1 MIVVMEKGATP
12 DQVEHMVQ
20 RVEELGLKSH
30 VIYGTERTVIAAV
43 GEEREHTRLA
53 LESGPG
59 VENVVP
65 ILAPYKMA
73 SREVQPEPTH
83 SHRRVACTWAADTW
97 ESSRAPVAWRARNRS
112 SVPPRRSRNRA
123 PPPFEVALSNRG
135 PALTVSKD

>member
-73 SREVQPEPTH
+73 SREVQPEPTTVTAGSLH
-83 SHRRVACTWAADTW
+83 VGGQHLGIIAGPCSV
-97 ESSRAPVAWRARNRS
+97 ESEEQIISTAQAVRNRG
-112 SVPPRRSRNRA
+112 
-123 PPPFEVALSNRG
+123 PPPFEAALSNRG